1 MSHGVTERIEEQKEF
16 FTGQTAEAEA
26 LGQLPDETTKRMKA
40 TGVIRLLQPPEHG
53 GYAADPTDFMEAVMA
68 LGNADSAVG
77 WVAGVI
83 GVHPWEMAFN
93 DQRVLQEVWGQDADT
108 WVASPYAPNGIA
120 RQVDGGFV
128 FNGKWEFSSGTD
140 SCDWIVLGG
149 LVEGEELVDGIPQM
163 YHFLLPRSD
172 YEIVE
177 DSWNVMGLRGTGSKD
192 IIVNDALVPEYRVL
206 NATKVF
212 DGTAATEAGRDEAL
226 YRMPW
231 SAIFPVAL
239 SAAVVGICEGALACH
254 YSYQAS
260 RTSMLGPMAKNPYL
274 SSRVGEAASE
284 IHASRS
290 QLLYNV
296 SNMYA
301 LAQSGVEIPLEMRIA
316 GRRDQVRAAR
326 RAVEALDDIY
336 IRSGGGATRDENPL
350 AKWFR
355 DAHTAINHTIFAAED
370 MYHAHAA
377 MMMGQAPTGFTR
389 LLV

>member
-192 IIVNDALVPEYRVL
+192 IIVSDAVVPEYRVL

-301 LAQSGVEIPLEMRIA
+301 LA
-316 GRRDQVRAAR
+316 
-326 RAVEALDDIY
+326 
-336 IRSGGGATRDENPL
+336 
-350 AKWFR
+350 
-355 DAHTAINHTIFAAED
+355 
-370 MYHAHAA
+370 
-377 MMMGQAPTGFTR
+377 
-389 LLV
+389 

>member
-26 LGQLPDETTKRMKA
+26 LGQLPEETTKRMKA

-301 LAQSGVEIPLEMRIA
+301 MAQSGVEIPLEMRIA

>member
-53 GYAADPTDFMEAVMA
+53 GYAADPTEFMEAVMA

-192 IIVNDALVPEYRVL
+192 IIVNDAVVPEYRVL

>member
-1 MSHGVTERIEEQKEF
+1 MSHDVTERIEEQREF
-16 FTGQTAEAEA
+16 FAGQAVDAEA
-26 LGQLPDETTKRMKA
+26 LGRLPAETTERVKA

-68 LGNADSAVG
+68 LANADAAVW

-93 DQRVLQEVWGQDADT
+93 DARVLEEVWGQDADT

-120 RQVDGGFV
+120 SPADGGFI
-128 FNGKWEFSSGTD
+128 FNGNWEFSSGTD

-149 LVEGEELVDGIPQM
+149 LVKGQGLVDGIPQM

-177 DSWNVMGLRGTGSKD
+177 DSWNVLGLRGTGSKD
-192 IIVNDALVPEYRVL
+192 IIVSDAFVPDYRVL

-212 DGTAATEAGRDEAL
+212 DGTAALEAGRDEAL

-239 SAAVVGICEGALACH
+239 SASVVGICEGALACH
-254 YSYQAS
+254 FQHQAT
-260 RTSMLGPMAKNPYL
+260 RTSMLGPMSKNPYL

-301 LAQSGVEIPLEMRIA
+301 LAQKGTEIPLEMRVA
-316 GRRDQVRAAR
+316 SRRDQVRAAR

-336 IRSGGGATRDENPL
+336 IRSGGGATRDEHPL
-350 AKWFR
+350 GKWFR
-355 DAHTAINHTIFAAED
+355 DAHTAINHTIFAADD
-370 MYHAHAA
+370 MYHAYAA
-377 MMMGQAPTGFTR
+377 MMMGQPPTGFTR

>member
-1 MSHGVTERIEEQKEF
+1 MSHDVTERIEEQREF
-16 FTGQTAEAEA
+16 FAGQAVDAEA
-26 LGQLPDETTKRMKA
+26 LGRLPAETTERVKA
-40 TGVIRLLQPPEHG
+40 TGVIRLLQPLEHG

-68 LGNADSAVG
+68 LANADAAVG

-93 DQRVLQEVWGQDADT
+93 DARVLEEVWGQDADT

-120 RQVDGGFV
+120 SPADGGFI
-128 FNGKWEFSSGTD
+128 FNGNWEFSSGTD

-149 LVEGEELVDGIPQM
+149 LVKGQGLVDGIPQM

-177 DSWNVMGLRGTGSKD
+177 DSWNVLGLRGTGSKD
-192 IIVNDALVPEYRVL
+192 IIVSDAFVPDYRVL

-212 DGTAATEAGRDEAL
+212 DGTAALEAGRDEAL

-239 SAAVVGICEGALACH
+239 SASVVGICEGALACH
-254 YSYQAS
+254 FQHQAT
-260 RTSMLGPMAKNPYL
+260 RTSMLGPMSKNPYL

-301 LAQSGVEIPLEMRIA
+301 LAQKGTEIPLEMRVA
-316 GRRDQVRAAR
+316 SRRDQVRAAR

-336 IRSGGGATRDENPL
+336 IRSGGGATRDEHPL
-350 AKWFR
+350 GKWFR
-355 DAHTAINHTIFAAED
+355 DAHTAINHTIFAADD
-370 MYHAHAA
+370 MYHAYAA
-377 MMMGQAPTGFTR
+377 MMMGQPPTGFTR

>member
-192 IIVNDALVPEYRVL
+192 IIVNDAVVPEYRVL

-260 RTSMLGPMAKNPYL
+260 RTSMLGPL
-274 SSRVGEAASE
+274 SL
-284 IHASRS
+284 IH
-290 QLLYNV
+290 
-296 SNMYA
+296 
-301 LAQSGVEIPLEMRIA
+301 I
-316 GRRDQVRAAR
+316 
-326 RAVEALDDIY
+326 
-336 IRSGGGATRDENPL
+336 
-350 AKWFR
+350 
-355 DAHTAINHTIFAAED
+355 
-370 MYHAHAA
+370 
-377 MMMGQAPTGFTR
+377 
-389 LLV
+389 

>member
-26 LGQLPDETTKRMKA
+26 LGQLPEETTKRMKA

-192 IIVNDALVPEYRVL
+192 IIVNDAVVPEYRVL

-274 SSRVGEAASE
+274 SSRVGEAASAL
-284 IHASRS
+284 HASRS

-301 LAQSGVEIPLEMRIA
+301 MAQSGVEIPFKMRIA

-389 LLV
+389 VLV

>member
-1 MSHGVTERIEEQKEF
+1 MSHDVTERIEEQREF
-16 FTGQTAEAEA
+16 FAGQAVDAEA
-26 LGQLPDETTKRMKA
+26 LGRLPAETTERVKA

-68 LGNADSAVG
+68 LANADAAVG

-93 DQRVLQEVWGQDADT
+93 DARVLEEVWGQDADT

-120 RQVDGGFV
+120 SPADGGFI
-128 FNGKWEFSSGTD
+128 FNGNWEFSSGTD

-149 LVEGEELVDGIPQM
+149 LVKGQGLVDGIPQM

-177 DSWNVMGLRGTGSKD
+177 DSWNVLGLRGTGSKD
-192 IIVNDALVPEYRVL
+192 IIVSDAFVPDYRVL

-212 DGTAATEAGRDEAL
+212 DGTAALEAGRDEAL

-239 SAAVVGICEGALACH
+239 SASVVGICEGALACH
-254 YSYQAS
+254 FQHQAT
-260 RTSMLGPMAKNPYL
+260 RTSMLGPMSKNPYL

-301 LAQSGVEIPLEMRIA
+301 LAQKGTEIPLEMRVA
-316 GRRDQVRAAR
+316 SRRDQVRAAR

-336 IRSGGGATRDENPL
+336 IRSGGGATRDEHPL
-350 AKWFR
+350 GKWFR
-355 DAHTAINHTIFAAED
+355 DAHTAINHTIFAADD
-370 MYHAHAA
+370 MYHAYAA
-377 MMMGQAPTGFTR
+377 MMMGQPPTGFTR

>member
-1 MSHGVTERIEEQKEF
+1 MSHEVTERIEEQQEF
-16 FTGQTAEAEA
+16 FAGQAVEAEA
-26 LGQLPDETTKRMKA
+26 LGRLPVETTERVKA

-53 GYAADPTDFMEAVMA
+53 GYAAEPTDFMEAVMA
-68 LGNADSAVG
+68 LANADAAGG

-93 DQRVLQEVWGQDADT
+93 DARVLEEVWGQDVDT

-120 RQVDGGFV
+120 SPSDGGFI
-128 FNGKWEFSSGTD
+128 FNGNWEFSSGTD

-149 LVEGEELVDGIPQM
+149 LVKGEGLVDGIPQM

-177 DSWNVMGLRGTGSKD
+177 DSWNVLGLRGTGSKD
-192 IIVNDALVPEYRVL
+192 IIVNDAFVPDYRVL

-212 DGTAATEAGRDEAL
+212 DGTAALEAGRDEAL

-239 SAAVVGICEGALACH
+239 SASVVGICEGALACH
-254 YSYQAS
+254 FQHQAT
-260 RTSMLGPMAKNPYL
+260 RTSMLGPMSKNPYL

-290 QLLYNV
+290 QLLYNL

-301 LAQSGVEIPLEMRIA
+301 LAQKGTEIPLEMRVA
-316 GRRDQVRAAR
+316 SRRDQVRAAR

-336 IRSGGGATRDENPL
+336 IRSGGGATRDEHPL
-350 AKWFR
+350 EKWFR
-355 DAHTAINHTIFAAED
+355 DAHTAINHTIFAADD
-370 MYHAHAA
+370 MYHAYAA
-377 MMMGQAPTGFTR
+377 MMMGQPPTGFTR

>member
-26 LGQLPDETTKRMKA
+26 LGQLPEETTERMKA

-68 LGNADSAVG
+68 LGNADPAVG

-192 IIVNDALVPEYRVL
+192 IIVNDAVVPEYRVL

>member
-1 MSHGVTERIEEQKEF
+1 MSHGVAERIEAQKEF

-26 LGQLPDETTKRMKA
+26 LGQLPEETTERMKA

-149 LVEGEELVDGIPQM
+149 LVQGEELVDGIPQM

-192 IIVNDALVPEYRVL
+192 IIVNDAVVPEYRVL

-301 LAQSGVEIPLEMRIA
+301 MAQSGVEIPLEMRIA

>member
-1 MSHGVTERIEEQKEF
+1 MSHDVTERIEEQREF
-16 FTGQTAEAEA
+16 FAGQAVDAEA
-26 LGQLPDETTKRMKA
+26 LGRLPAETTERVKA

-68 LGNADSAVG
+68 LANADAAVG

-93 DQRVLQEVWGQDADT
+93 DGRVLEEVWGQDADT

-120 RQVDGGFV
+120 SPADGGFI
-128 FNGKWEFSSGTD
+128 FDGNWEFSSGTD

-149 LVEGEELVDGIPQM
+149 LVKGEGLVDGIPQM

-177 DSWNVMGLRGTGSKD
+177 DSWNVLGLRGTGSKD
-192 IIVNDALVPEYRVL
+192 IIVSDAFVPEYRVL

-212 DGTAATEAGRDEAL
+212 DGTAALEAGRDEAL

-239 SAAVVGICEGALACH
+239 SASVVGICEGALACH
-254 YSYQAS
+254 FQHQAT
-260 RTSMLGPMAKNPYL
+260 RTSMLGPMSKNPYL

-301 LAQSGVEIPLEMRIA
+301 LAQKGTEIPLEMRVA
-316 GRRDQVRAAR
+316 SRRDQVRAAR

-336 IRSGGGATRDENPL
+336 IRSGGGATRDEHPL
-350 AKWFR
+350 GKWFR
-355 DAHTAINHTIFAAED
+355 DAHTAINHTIFAADD
-370 MYHAHAA
+370 MYHAYAA
-377 MMMGQAPTGFTR
+377 MMMGQPPTGFTR

>member
-1 MSHGVTERIEEQKEF
+1 MVRTLQMSHGVNEKIQEEHDYFASQ
-16 FTGQTAEAEA
+16 ASAAEA
-26 LGQLPDETTKRMKA
+26 LGQLPAETTQRMKA

-53 GYAADPTDFMEAVMA
+53 GYASDPTEFIEAVMA
-68 LGNADSAVG
+68 LANADPAVG

-93 DQRVLQEVWGQDADT
+93 DQRVLQEVWGQDPDT

-120 RQVDGGFV
+120 KQVDDGFI
-128 FNGKWEFSSGTD
+128 FSGQWEFSSGTD

-149 LVEGEELVDGIPQM
+149 LVEGEGLVDGLPQM

-192 IIVNDALVPEYRVL
+192 IIVDAAFVPEYRVL

-254 YSYQAS
+254 YEYQAA
-260 RTSMLGPMAKNPYL
+260 RGSMMGPMAKNPYL
-274 SSRVGEAASE
+274 S
-284 IHASRS
+284 
-290 QLLYNV
+290 
-296 SNMYA
+296 
-301 LAQSGVEIPLEMRIA
+301 
-316 GRRDQVRAAR
+316 
-326 RAVEALDDIY
+326 
-336 IRSGGGATRDENPL
+336 
-350 AKWFR
+350 
-355 DAHTAINHTIFAAED
+355 
-370 MYHAHAA
+370 
-377 MMMGQAPTGFTR
+377 
-389 LLV
+389 

>member
-26 LGQLPDETTKRMKA
+26 LGQLPEETTKRMKA

-192 IIVNDALVPEYRVL
+192 IIVNDAVVPEYRVL

>member
-26 LGQLPDETTKRMKA
+26 LGQLPEETTERMKA

-192 IIVNDALVPEYRVL
+192 IIVNDAVVPEYRVL

-301 LAQSGVEIPLEMRIA
+301 MAQSGVEIPLEMRIA

>member
-1 MSHGVTERIEEQKEF
+1 MSHGVTERIQEQKEF

-192 IIVNDALVPEYRVL
+192 IIVSDAVVPEYRVL

>member
-1 MSHGVTERIEEQKEF
+1 MSHDVTERIEEQREF
-16 FTGQTAEAEA
+16 FAGKAVDAEA
-26 LGQLPDETTKRMKA
+26 LGRLPAETTERVKA

-68 LGNADSAVG
+68 LAIADAAVG
-77 WVAGVI
+77 WGAGVI

-93 DQRVLQEVWGQDADT
+93 DARVLEEVWGQDADT

-120 RQVDGGFV
+120 SPADGGFI
-128 FNGKWEFSSGTD
+128 FNGNWEFSSGTD

-149 LVEGEELVDGIPQM
+149 LVKGQGLVDGIPQM

-177 DSWNVMGLRGTGSKD
+177 DSWNVLGLRGTGSKD
-192 IIVNDALVPEYRVL
+192 IIVSDAFVPDYRVL

-212 DGTAATEAGRDEAL
+212 DGTAALEAGRDEAL

-239 SAAVVGICEGALACH
+239 SASVVGICEGALACH
-254 YSYQAS
+254 FQHQAT
-260 RTSMLGPMAKNPYL
+260 RTSMLGPMSKNPYL

-301 LAQSGVEIPLEMRIA
+301 LAQKGTEIPLEMRVA
-316 GRRDQVRAAR
+316 SRRDQVRAAR

-336 IRSGGGATRDENPL
+336 IRSGGGATRDEHPL
-350 AKWFR
+350 GKWFR
-355 DAHTAINHTIFAAED
+355 DAHTAINHTIFAEDD
-370 MYHAHAA
+370 MYHAYAA
-377 MMMGQAPTGFTR
+377 MMMGQPPTGFTR

>member
-1 MSHGVTERIEEQKEF
+1 MSHGVTERIQEQKEF

-192 IIVNDALVPEYRVL
+192 IIVNDAVVPEYRVL

>member
-192 IIVNDALVPEYRVL
+192 IIVNDAVVPEYRVL

>member
-192 IIVNDALVPEYRVL
+192 IIVNDAVVPEYRVL

-260 RTSMLGPMAKNPYL
+260 RSSMLGPMAKNPYL

>member
-26 LGQLPDETTKRMKA
+26 LGQLPEETTKRMKA

-192 IIVNDALVPEYRVL
+192 IIVNDAVVPEYRVL

-284 IHASRS
+284 SHAARS

-301 LAQSGVEIPLEMRIA
+301 MAQSGVEIPLEMRIA

>member
-1 MSHGVTERIEEQKEF
+1 MSHDVTERIEEQREF
-16 FTGQTAEAEA
+16 FAGQAVDAEA
-26 LGQLPDETTKRMKA
+26 LGRLPAETTERVKA

-53 GYAADPTDFMEAVMA
+53 GYAADPTAFMEAVMA
-68 LGNADSAVG
+68 LANADAAVG

-93 DQRVLQEVWGQDADT
+93 DARVLEEVWGQDADT

-120 RQVDGGFV
+120 SPADGGFI
-128 FNGKWEFSSGTD
+128 FNGNWEFSSGTD

-149 LVEGEELVDGIPQM
+149 LVKGEGLVDGIPQM

-177 DSWNVMGLRGTGSKD
+177 DSWNVLGLRGTGSKD
-192 IIVNDALVPEYRVL
+192 IIVSDAFVPDYRVL

-212 DGTAATEAGRDEAL
+212 DGTAALEAGRDEAL

-239 SAAVVGICEGALACH
+239 SASVVGICEGALACH
-254 YSYQAS
+254 FQHQAT
-260 RTSMLGPMAKNPYL
+260 RTSMLGPMSKNPYL

-301 LAQSGVEIPLEMRIA
+301 MAEKGTEIPLEMRVA
-316 GRRDQVRAAR
+316 SRRDQVRAAR

-336 IRSGGGATRDENPL
+336 IRSGGGATRDEHPL
-350 AKWFR
+350 GKWFR
-355 DAHTAINHTIFAAED
+355 DAHTAMNHTIFAADD
-370 MYHAHAA
+370 MYHAYAA
-377 MMMGQAPTGFTR
+377 MMMGQPPTGFTR

>member
-192 IIVNDALVPEYRVL
+192 IIVNDAVVPEYRVL

-301 LAQSGVEIPLEMRIA
+301 LAA

>member
-163 YHFLLPRSD
+163 YPFLLPRSD

-192 IIVNDALVPEYRVL
+192 IIVNDAVVPEYRVL

>member
-1 MSHGVTERIEEQKEF
+1 MSHDVTERIEEQREF
-16 FTGQTAEAEA
+16 FAGQAVDAEA
-26 LGQLPDETTKRMKA
+26 LGRLPAETTERVKA

-68 LGNADSAVG
+68 LANADAAVG

-93 DQRVLQEVWGQDADT
+93 DARVLEEVWGQDADT

-120 RQVDGGFV
+120 SPADGGFI
-128 FNGKWEFSSGTD
+128 FNGNWEFSSGTD

-149 LVEGEELVDGIPQM
+149 LVKGQGVVDGSPQM

-177 DSWNVMGLRGTGSKD
+177 DSWNVLGLRGTGSKD
-192 IIVNDALVPEYRVL
+192 IIVSDAFVPDYRVL

-212 DGTAATEAGRDEAL
+212 DGTAALEAGRDEAL

-239 SAAVVGICEGALACH
+239 SASVVGICEGALACH
-254 YSYQAS
+254 FQHQAT
-260 RTSMLGPMAKNPYL
+260 RTSMLVPMSKNPYL

-284 IHASRS
+284 NHASRS

-301 LAQSGVEIPLEMRIA
+301 LAQKGTEIPLEMRVA
-316 GRRDQVRAAR
+316 SRRDQVRAAR

-336 IRSGGGATRDENPL
+336 IRSGGGATRDEHPL
-350 AKWFR
+350 GKWFR
-355 DAHTAINHTIFAAED
+355 DAHTAINHTIFAADD
-370 MYHAHAA
+370 MYHAYAA
-377 MMMGQAPTGFTR
+377 MMMGQPPTGFTR

>member
-26 LGQLPDETTKRMKA
+26 LGQLPEETTERMKA

-192 IIVNDALVPEYRVL
+192 IIVNDAVVPEYRVL

>member
-26 LGQLPDETTKRMKA
+26 LGQLPEETTKRMKA

-68 LGNADSAVG
+68 FGNADSAVG

-192 IIVNDALVPEYRVL
+192 IIVNDAVVPEYRVL

-301 LAQSGVEIPLEMRIA
+301 MAQSGVEIPLEMRIA

>member
-1 MSHGVTERIEEQKEF
+1 MSHDVTERIEEQREF
-16 FTGQTAEAEA
+16 FAGQAVDAEA
-26 LGQLPDETTKRMKA
+26 LGRLPAETTERVKA
-40 TGVIRLLQPPEHG
+40 TGVIRLLQPLEHG

-68 LGNADSAVG
+68 LANADAAVG

-93 DQRVLQEVWGQDADT
+93 DPRVLEEVWGQDADT

-120 RQVDGGFV
+120 SPADGGFI
-128 FNGKWEFSSGTD
+128 FNGNWEFSSGTD

-149 LVEGEELVDGIPQM
+149 LVKGQGLVDGIPQM

-177 DSWNVMGLRGTGSKD
+177 DSWNVLGLRGTGSKD
-192 IIVNDALVPEYRVL
+192 IIVSDAFVPDYRVL

-212 DGTAATEAGRDEAL
+212 DGTAALEAGRDEAL

-239 SAAVVGICEGALACH
+239 SASVVGICEGALACH
-254 YSYQAS
+254 FQHQAT
-260 RTSMLGPMAKNPYL
+260 RTSMLGPMSKNPYL

-290 QLLYNV
+290 QLLYNL

-301 LAQSGVEIPLEMRIA
+301 LAQKGTEIPLEMRVA
-316 GRRDQVRAAR
+316 SRRDQVRAAR

-336 IRSGGGATRDENPL
+336 IRSGGGATRDEHPL
-350 AKWFR
+350 GKWFR
-355 DAHTAINHTIFAAED
+355 DAHTAINHTIFAADD
-370 MYHAHAA
+370 MYHAYAA
-377 MMMGQAPTGFTR
+377 MMMGQPPTGFTR

>member
-192 IIVNDALVPEYRVL
+192 IIVNDAVVPEYRVL

-301 LAQSGVEIPLEMRIA
+301 MAQSGVEIPLEMRIA

>member
-26 LGQLPDETTKRMKA
+26 LGQLPEETTKRMKA

-192 IIVNDALVPEYRVL
+192 IIVNDAVVPEYRVL

-301 LAQSGVEIPLEMRIA
+301 MAQSGVEIPLEMRIA

>member
-1 MSHGVTERIEEQKEF
+1 MSHDVTERIEEQREF
-16 FTGQTAEAEA
+16 FAGQAVDAEA
-26 LGQLPDETTKRMKA
+26 LGRLPAETTERVKA

-68 LGNADSAVG
+68 LANADAAVG

-93 DQRVLQEVWGQDADT
+93 DGRVLEEVWGQDADT

-120 RQVDGGFV
+120 SPADGGFI
-128 FNGKWEFSSGTD
+128 FDGNWEFSSGTD

-149 LVEGEELVDGIPQM
+149 LVKGQGLVDGIPQM

-177 DSWNVMGLRGTGSKD
+177 DSWNVLGLRGTGSKD
-192 IIVNDALVPEYRVL
+192 IIVSDAFVPDYRVL

-212 DGTAATEAGRDEAL
+212 DGTAALEAGRDEAL

-239 SAAVVGICEGALACH
+239 SASVVGICEGALACH
-254 YSYQAS
+254 FQHQAT
-260 RTSMLGPMAKNPYL
+260 RTSMLGPMSKNPYL

-301 LAQSGVEIPLEMRIA
+301 LAQKGTEIPLEMRVA
-316 GRRDQVRAAR
+316 SRRDQVRAAR

-336 IRSGGGATRDENPL
+336 IRSGGGATRDEHPL
-350 AKWFR
+350 GKWFR
-355 DAHTAINHTIFAAED
+355 DAHTAINHTIFAADD
-370 MYHAHAA
+370 MYHAYAA
-377 MMMGQAPTGFTR
+377 MMMGQPPTGFTR

>member
-1 MSHGVTERIEEQKEF
+1 MSHGVTEKIADQREF
-16 FTGQTAEAEA
+16 FAEQALDAEV
-26 LGQLPDETTKRMKA
+26 LGRLSAETTERMKA
-40 TGVIRLLQPPEHG
+40 TGVVRLLQPPEHG

-68 LGNADSAVG
+68 LASADAAVG

-93 DQRVLQEVWGQDADT
+93 DQRVLKEIWGQDADT
-108 WVASPYAPNGIA
+108 WVASPYAPNGLA
-120 RQVDGGFV
+120 SPVDGGFV

-149 LVEGEELVDGIPQM
+149 FVEGEGLVDGIPQM

-177 DSWNVMGLRGTGSKD
+177 GSWNVMGLRGTGSKD
-192 IIVNDALVPEYRVL
+192 IIVKDALIPDYRVL

-212 DGTAATEAGRDEAL
+212 DGTAAIEAGRDEAL

-231 SAIFPVAL
+231 SSIFPVAL
-239 SAAVVGICEGALACH
+239 SAAVVGICEGAMTCH
-254 YSYQAS
+254 YKYQAT
-260 RTSMLGPMAKNPYL
+260 RTSMMGPMAKNPYL
-274 SSRVGEAASE
+274 SSRIGEAASE

-290 QLLYNV
+290 QLLYNL
-296 SNMYA
+296 SDMYA
-301 LAQSGVEIPLEMRIA
+301 LAKKGVEIPLEMRIV

-326 RAVEALDDIY
+326 RAVDAFDDVY
-336 IRSGGGATRDENPL
+336 IRSGGGAIRDENPL

-355 DAHTAINHTIFAAED
+355 DAHTAINHTIFAAEA

-377 MMMGQAPTGFTR
+377 MMMGQEPTGFTR

>member
-149 LVEGEELVDGIPQM
+149 LVEGEGLIDGLPQM

-172 YEIVE
+172 YQIVE

-192 IIVNDALVPEYRVL
+192 IIVDAAFVPEYRVL

-254 YSYQAS
+254 YEYQAA
-260 RTSMLGPMAKNPYL
+260 RGSMMGPMAKNPYL

-296 SNMYA
+296 SKMYA
-301 LAQSGVEIPLEMRIA
+301 MAQQGTEIPLEMRIV

-336 IRSGGGATRDENPL
+336 IRSGGGATRDEKPL

-377 MMMGQAPTGFTR
+377 MMMGEPPTGFTR